1 MTRSVVTGNLTSIS
15 CHSGAQ
21 FFYNDLYPA
30 LSGQSFLSE
39 HGHCQF
45 IFHNVL
51 QPIYSPLLLYIYVH
65 ICSSQMIFLFPH
77 AAHAAMCHH
86 TSIRLIDQTFAG
98 PARTAKPQR
107 HLLSSSTPLR
117 FYLSCL
123 FPAPFLHHIDP
134 SLRSTTSTVFIS
146 IFISSPIFQFSIYSL
161 SSLTT
166 SSKSVISLRP
176 LTCHMPVM
184 PGLIASL
191 AL

>member
-1 MTRSVVTGNLTSIS
+1 MHSSFTTISIPPSRDSRFCPNMDTANLSFII
-15 CHSGAQ
+15 
-21 FFYNDLYPA
+21 
-30 LSGQSFLSE
+30 LSDQYTPL
-39 HGHCQF
+39 
-45 IFHNVL
+45 
-51 QPIYSPLLLYIYVH
+51 LLLYIYVH

-77 AAHAAMCHH
+77 AAHAAMCPL

-117 FYLSCL
+117 FYSSFL

-184 PGLIASL
+184 PGLIASR